1 MSSERRHQLEHN
13 ELAVW
18 LGKVNKSIE
27 PHSKPIAAVVAVAVV
42 AGIAWTFLTTEQL
55 AKRSDATLQLI
66 QAAAGG
72 DSEVLAKVG
81 DTYSDTE
88 AGSWA
93 RLYQGQQ
100 LMIQGMTA
108 LYRNREEAEILLSD
122 AKQALQS
129 AVNSSSNNL
138 LASRGHYAIAQI
150 EEALGDV
157 SDEQG
162 EDGESM
168 LAAIDSYQKVIDLNE
183 SEAMVERAEERIAA
197 LKKPAT
203 REFIAWF
210 SEQDFSPTNDPS
222 LPPST
227 LPGGSEIPGLPDLD
241 LSLPA
246 LDLGG
251 EGTSETPEGGLEL
264 PDTEGESADPATTEE
279 ATTEE
284 ATTEE
289 ATTDEGAGESASA
302 EETAEEATPES
313 SEGDTAEAEPAAA
326 ESSE

>member
-27 PHSKPIAAVVAVAVV
+27 PHSKPIAAVVAAAVV

-150 EEALGDV
+150 EEALGDL

-210 SEQDFSPTNDPS
+210 SKQDFSPTNDPS

-227 LPGGSEIPGLPDLD
+227 LPGGSEIPGLPD

-264 PDTEGESADPATTEE
+264 PDTEGESADP

>member
-157 SDEQG
+157 NNEQG

-197 LKKPAT
+197 LKKPAN

-251 EGTSETPEGGLEL
+251 ESTSETPEGGLEL
-264 PDTEGESADPATTEE
+264 PDTEGESADP
-279 ATTEE
+279 

>member
-27 PHSKPIAAVVAVAVV
+27 PHSKPIAAVVAAAVV

-157 SDEQG
+157 NNEQG

-197 LKKPAT
+197 LKKPET
-203 REFIAWF
+203 RDILAWF
-210 SEQDFSPTNDPS
+210 SKQDFSPTNDPS

-251 EGTSETPEGGLEL
+251 ESTSETPEGGLEL
-264 PDTEGESADPATTEE
+264 PDTEGESADP

>member
-27 PHSKPIAAVVAVAVV
+27 PHSKPIAAVVAAAVV

-157 SDEQG
+157 NNEQG

-197 LKKPAT
+197 LKKPET

-210 SEQDFSPTNDPS
+210 SKQDFSPTNDPS

-251 EGTSETPEGGLEL
+251 ESTSETPEGGLEL
-264 PDTEGESADPATTEE
+264 PDTEGESADP
-279 ATTEE
+279 

-313 SEGDTAEAEPAAA
+313 SEGDTAEAEPPAA

>member
-264 PDTEGESADPATTEE
+264 PDIEAESADPAVTEE
-279 ATTEE
+279 ATTKE
-284 ATTEE
+284 AT
-289 ATTDEGAGESASA
+289 ADEGAGEPTSA

-313 SEGDTAEAEPAAA
+313 SEGDTTEAEPAAA

>member
-27 PHSKPIAAVVAVAVV
+27 PHSKPIAAVVAAAVV

-157 SDEQG
+157 NNEQG

-197 LKKPAT
+197 LKKPET

-210 SEQDFSPTNDPS
+210 SKQDFSPTNDPS

-251 EGTSETPEGGLEL
+251 ESTSETPEGGLEL
-264 PDTEGESADPATTEE
+264 PDTEGESADS

>member
-1 MSSERRHQLEHN
+1 M
-13 ELAVW
+13 V
-18 LGKVNKSIE
+18 
-27 PHSKPIAAVVAVAVV
+27 AAAVV

-150 EEALGDV
+150 EALGDV
-157 SDEQG
+157 NNEQG
-162 EDGESM
+162 GSSRCLRQLILSKGDRS
-168 LAAIDSYQKVIDLNE
+168 Q
-183 SEAMVERAEERIAA
+183 RI
-197 LKKPAT
+197 
-203 REFIAWF
+203 RRWS
-210 SEQDFSPTNDPS
+210 SEQKS
-222 LPPST
+222 
-227 LPGGSEIPGLPDLD
+227 GLPL
-241 LSLPA
+241 
-246 LDLGG
+246 
-251 EGTSETPEGGLEL
+251 
-264 PDTEGESADPATTEE
+264 
-279 ATTEE
+279 
-284 ATTEE
+284 
-289 ATTDEGAGESASA
+289 
-302 EETAEEATPES
+302 
-313 SEGDTAEAEPAAA
+313 
-326 ESSE
+326 

>member
-157 SDEQG
+157 TNEQG

-168 LAAIDSYQKVIDLNE
+168 LAAIDSYRKVIDLNE

-197 LKKPAT
+197 LKKPET

-210 SEQDFSPTNDPS
+210 SKQDFSPTNDPS

>member
-157 SDEQG
+157 SNEQG

-210 SEQDFSPTNDPS
+210 SEQDFSPTNDP
-222 LPPST
+222 
-227 LPGGSEIPGLPDLD
+227 
-241 LSLPA
+241 
-246 LDLGG
+246 
-251 EGTSETPEGGLEL
+251 
-264 PDTEGESADPATTEE
+264 
-279 ATTEE
+279 
-284 ATTEE
+284 
-289 ATTDEGAGESASA
+289 
-302 EETAEEATPES
+302 
-313 SEGDTAEAEPAAA
+313 
-326 ESSE
+326 

>member
-157 SDEQG
+157 TNEQG

-197 LKKPAT
+197 LKKPAN

-251 EGTSETPEGGLEL
+251 ESTSETPEGGLEL
-264 PDTEGESADPATTEE
+264 PDTEGESADP
-279 ATTEE
+279 

>member
-27 PHSKPIAAVVAVAVV
+27 PHSKPIAAVVAVVVV
-42 AGIAWTFLTTEQL
+42 AGVAWSFLTTEEL
-55 AKRSDATLQLI
+55 ARRSDATLQLI
-66 QAAAGG
+66 QASASG

-88 AGSWA
+88 AGNWA

-100 LMIQGMTA
+100 LSIQGMTA

-150 EEALGDV
+150 EEALGDMV
-157 SDEQG
+157 DGPS

-168 LAAIDSYQKVIDLNE
+168 LAAINSYQKVIDLNE
-183 SEAMVERAEERIAA
+183 SEAIVERAEERIAA
-197 LKKPAT
+197 LKKPEN

-210 SEQDFSPTNDPS
+210 NEQDFSPTNDPS

-264 PDTEGESADPATTEE
+264 PDMEGESPDSAGSEE

-284 ATTEE
+284 ATTEDGTAE
-289 ATTDEGAGESASA
+289 PAPSEGAA
-302 EETAEEATPES
+302 EEVTPES
-313 SEGDTAEAEPAAA
+313 SEGETTETDPTEA